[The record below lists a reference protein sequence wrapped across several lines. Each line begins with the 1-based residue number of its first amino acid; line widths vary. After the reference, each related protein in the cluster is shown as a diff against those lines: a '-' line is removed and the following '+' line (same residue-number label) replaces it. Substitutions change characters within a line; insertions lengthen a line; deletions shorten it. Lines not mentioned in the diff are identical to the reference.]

1 MFYKMLAMKDIEEFV
16 EFLRTLDVEDF
27 STSENLYDGKSKESE
42 IRRHNL
48 TVYLKMMKDIN
59 PGIMMI
65 GEAPG
70 YKGCRLTGVPFTSE
84 KVLATNPFFCDQG
97 FRFINEKD
105 KLESEQSAT
114 IVWNELNALKEKPLI
129 WNIFPFHP
137 FGNKGVYSN
146 RTPNSKELDLG
157 RKILETI
164 LGLFPVNKIIAIG
177 RKPESRLLIMGINH
191 VYVRHP
197 ANGGKSEFVQGL
209 KKELCP
215 HAMEGNK

>member
-1 MFYKMLAMKDIEEFV
+1 MKDIV
-16 EFLRTLDVEDF
+16 EFISFISEQKVEKIGA
-27 STSENLYDGKSKESE
+27 SENLYNGESKESE

-48 TVYLKMMKDIN
+48 TVYLEMMKDIN

-84 KVLATNPFFCDQG
+84 KVLATNPFFCNQG
-97 FRFINEKD
+97 FKFIHEID

-137 FGNKGVYSN
+137 YGNKGVNSN
-146 RTPNSKELDLG
+146 RTPNGKELDLG
-157 RKILETI
+157 NEILKEMLKLFTI
-164 LGLFPVNKIIAIG
+164 NKIIAVG
-177 RKPESRLLIMGINH
+177 KKAESQLKGSGLNFR
-191 VYVRHP
+191 YVRHP
-197 ANGGKSEFVQGL
+197 ANGGKSDFVNGL
-209 KKELCP
+209 QKELCP